1 MSTNYI
7 GVFGH
12 RGSGKTSI
20 GYLLA
25 NAVEYIVSPR
35 SFRHPLSG
43 HESTWD
49 DIYKNAV
56 KRCMDKTYQHSHLA
70 YTYWTSFSEDII
82 FNISAL
88 TGIPAEDLYDDTL
101 KDSIYINMRTMDEVS
116 DPDPAK
122 VVTREQLLEV
132 RSRGAITPIED
143 DIYILMRDF
152 ILYYAHDVMQR
163 FFGSNI
169 WITMHKHNNERYS
182 CGWLSDSYR
191 IYTDVKSECE
201 YEYLKELGTSFVEV
215 RRPEHKKEDTMLS
228 TYNNFKPDYTIDVN
242 GDLMSLKD
250 TIYNIA
256 KQIVER
262 NAEKT
267 KSDC

>member
-20 GYLLA
+20 GYLLT
-25 NAVEYIVSPR
+25 NAVEYLINPKAFGNR
-35 SFRHPLSG
+35 S
-43 HESTWD
+43 WD
-49 DIYKNAV
+49 DVYKSCV
-56 KRCMDKTYQHSHLA
+56 LVCMNETYPGNYLRQA
-70 YTYWTSFSEDII
+70 YYLTFSEDII
-82 FNISAL
+82 FNLSSL
-88 TGIPAEDLYDDTL
+88 TGIRTEDLFNDTY
-101 KDSIYINMRTMDEVS
+101 KDTMYINLRTMDAVS

-122 VVTREQLLEV
+122 ITTREELFES
-132 RSRGAITPIED
+132 RSRGDIAPIDD
-143 DIYILMRDF
+143 DIYILARDF

-169 WITMHKHNNERYS
+169 WLIMHKYLNSRYDI
-182 CGWLSDSYR
+182 GWFYSAVYR

-201 YEYLKELGTSFVEV
+201 YEYLKELGASFVEV

>member
-1 MSTNYI
+1 MNANYI

-12 RGSGKTSI
+12 RGSGKASI

-25 NAVEYIVSPR
+25 NAIEYLINPKP
-35 SFRHPLSG
+35 FGNLS
-43 HESTWD
+43 WD
-49 DIYKNAV
+49 DVYEV
-56 KRCMDKTYQHSHLA
+56 FVHECMDETYPGNYLRQA
-70 YTYWTSFSEDII
+70 YYLTFSEDII
-82 FNISAL
+82 FNLSEL
-88 TGIPAEDLYDDTL
+88 TGIPTEHLFDDTY
-101 KDSIYINMRTMDEVS
+101 KDTMYINLRTMDETS
-116 DPDPAK
+116 DPDPTK
-122 VVTREQLLEV
+122 ITTREELFKS
-132 RSRGAITPIED
+132 RSEGAIAPIED

-163 FFGSNI
+163 FFGANAWLI
-169 WITMHKHNNERYS
+169 MHKHINTRYGI
-182 CGWLSDSYR
+182 GWLYASIYR

-201 YEYLKELGTSFVEV
+201 YEYLKSLGAAFVEV

-228 TYNNFKPDYTIDVN
+228 TYNNFVPDYTIDVN

-262 NAEKT
+262 NAKET